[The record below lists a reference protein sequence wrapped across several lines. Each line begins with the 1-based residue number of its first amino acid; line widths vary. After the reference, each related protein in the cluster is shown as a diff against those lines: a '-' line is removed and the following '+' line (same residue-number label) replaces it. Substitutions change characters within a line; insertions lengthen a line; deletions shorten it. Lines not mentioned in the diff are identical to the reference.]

1 MSYHK
6 TYILIVILLWMLP
19 STSVEIIE
27 QIGVLEEVVLSEVCK
42 LDDSVI
48 NKKSR
53 GLNTEK
59 KSPGK

>member
-1 MSYHK
+1 M
-6 TYILIVILLWMLP
+6 IP